1 MQEERVRWS
10 PRTKIVISLLLLAF
24 AIYLLYRFSII
35 LAPLILAVIVTYIL
49 TPVVGFIQSRLHIPR
64 VLAILTA
71 YLLLIVVL
79 IALPLL
85 IVPPLAD
92 QFAALNVDIQ
102 RFLLAVEALLGHQYT
117 FAGQVINLEALFKQM
132 VGSLQGFAEPV
143 FGQTLSFVLDVI
155 TSMIWVVFIFVV
167 SFYLIKDSEQVRQW
181 LESLV
186 PSSYSA
192 DYLQLRDEINRIWG
206 AFFRGQVI
214 LALVVATM
222 FTSIGFIL
230 GLPFALAMG
239 VFAGLMEFLPSLG
252 HGIWLTTASLL
263 ALFAGSTYLPIPNWV
278 FMLIIIGLH
287 LVFEQFDL
295 NYLIPRIIGRSVHLP
310 PVVVILGIVGGAAAA
325 GVLGILLAAPTIASA
340 RVLGRY
346 IYANLFDM
354 DPFPSSVVQALPP
367 PNPRWWHHLATRSA
381 EPSDSPPD
389 KI

>member
-1 MQEERVRWS
+1 MQEQRVRWS
-10 PRTKIVISLLLLAF
+10 SRTKIVISLLLLAF
-24 AIYLLYRFSII
+24 AIYLLYRFRII
-35 LAPLILAVIVTYIL
+35 LAPLILAVIISYIL
-49 TPVVGFIQSRLHIPR
+49 TPVVTFSQKRLHIPR

-79 IALPLL
+79 TALPLL

-92 QFAALNVDIQ
+92 QFAALNLDVQ
-102 RFLLAVEALLGHQYT
+102 RFLLAVEALLGHQYS

-132 VGSLQGFAEPV
+132 VGSLQGFAEPF
-143 FGQTLSFVLDVI
+143 FGQTLNFVLDVI
-155 TSMIWVVFIFVV
+155 TSLIWVVFIFVV
-167 SFYLIKDSEQVRQW
+167 SFYLIKDSEQVRLW
-181 LESLV
+181 LEGLV
-186 PSSYSA
+186 PPSYAA
-192 DYLQLRDEINRIWG
+192 DYVQLRDEINRIWG

-214 LALVVATM
+214 LALVVATI
-222 FTSIGFIL
+222 FTIIGFIL

-252 HGIWLTTASLL
+252 HGIWLTTAALL
-263 ALFAGSTYLPIPNWV
+263 ALFAGSTSLPIPNWV
-278 FMLIIIGLH
+278 FMLLIIGLH

-354 DPFPSSVVQALPP
+354 DPFPSSVVQVLPP
-367 PNPRWWHHLATRSA
+367 PNPRWWQHMAPRSV
-381 EPSDSPPD
+381 EPSDPPPD

>member
-10 PRTKIVISLLLLAF
+10 ARTKIVISLLLLAF

-35 LAPLILAVIVTYIL
+35 LAPLILAVIVAYIL

-64 VLAILTA
+64 VLTILTA

-155 TSMIWVVFIFVV
+155 TSLIWVVFIFVV

-186 PSSYSA
+186 PPSYSD
-192 DYLQLRDEINRIWG
+192 DYRQLRDEISRIWG

-214 LALVVATM
+214 LALVVATI
-222 FTSIGFIL
+222 FTIIGFIL

-252 HGIWLTTASLL
+252 HGIWLTTAALL
-263 ALFAGSTYLPIPNWV
+263 ALFAGSTNLPIPNWA

-367 PNPRWWHHLATRSA
+367 PNPRWWQHMAPRSV
-381 EPSDSPPD
+381 EPSDPPAD